1 MIAFY
6 AGILILCLWKI
17 SFSKK
22 SFFNDF
28 LQRDQCDSIKG
39 IFILLVFVRHILQYI
54 IGSGYDFS
62 AMPDQLFLKIDREL
76 DQLIVVMFLFY
87 SGYGIMESI
96 FKKKADYVKS
106 MPLKRILPTILNFD
120 IAVLAFFILNLF
132 IGREMTVSEVL
143 LSFTGWDSIGN
154 SNWYIFVI
162 VVCYA
167 IVWLSFFVTSKA
179 QALNPQRALVFASF
193 LFIIA
198 LITLALTKKE
208 WWYNTIL
215 AFDAGL
221 LFSYY
226 KEKIVP
232 TLQKKYGILF
242 VLSTIAF
249 AGLHILHNRI
259 PSPLFNL
266 ECIIFALCV
275 ILITM
280 KVKIKNPALLWL
292 GEHLFPLYIY
302 QRLAMIALS
311 RIDDGA
317 FVKNNPLVY
326 MLICCAIMILIAIP
340 YRFFRISFN
349 K

>member
-6 AGILILCLWKI
+6 IGILILCFWKI
-17 SFSKK
+17 KFSKK
-22 SFFNDF
+22 DFYNDF

-39 IFILLVFVRHILQYI
+39 IFILFVFVRHILQYI

-62 AMPDQLFLKIDREL
+62 AMPDQLFVKIDREL

-96 FKKKADYVKS
+96 FKKKADYVKN

-120 IAVLAFFILNLF
+120 VAVLAFFILNQF
-132 IGREMTVSEVL
+132 IGKEMTISEVL

-162 VVCYA
+162 VLCYA
-167 IVWLSFFVTSKA
+167 IVWLSFFITTKA
-179 QALNPQRALVFASF
+179 QVLNPKRALVFASF

-198 LITLALTKKE
+198 LVTLALTKKE
-208 WWYNTIL
+208 WWYNTIF
-215 AFDAGL
+215 AFDVGL
-221 LFSYY
+221 LFSYF
-226 KEKIVP
+226 KEKLVP
-232 TLQKKYGILF
+232 TLQKNYAF
-242 VLSTIAF
+242 AFTASTIAF
-249 AGLHILHNRI
+249 IALHLLHNRI

-266 ECIIFALCV
+266 ECIVFALCV
-275 ILITM
+275 ILTTM
-280 KVKIKNPALLWL
+280 KVKIKNQALLWL
-292 GEHLFPLYIY
+292 GAHLFPLYIY

-311 RIDDGA
+311 RVDDGA

-326 MLICCAIMILIAIP
+326 MLICCVIMILIAIP
-340 YRFFRISFN
+340 YRFIRISFN

>member
-6 AGILILCLWKI
+6 AGILILCFWKI

-22 SFFNDF
+22 RFFNDF

-54 IGSGYDFS
+54 IASGYDFS
-62 AMPDQLFLKIDREL
+62 ALPDQLFLKIDKEL

-87 SGYGIMESI
+87 SGDGIMESI
-96 FKKKADYVKS
+96 FKKKTDYVKS

-120 IAVLAFFILNLF
+120 VAVLAFFVLNLL
-132 IGREMTVSEVL
+132 IGREMSVSEVL

-162 VVCYA
+162 VLCYA
-167 IVWLSFFVTSKA
+167 IVWLSFFITSKA

-198 LITLALTKKE
+198 LIILALTKKE
-208 WWYNTIL
+208 WWYNTIF

-221 LFSYY
+221 LFSYF
-226 KEKIVP
+226 KEKIIP
-232 TLQKKYGILF
+232 TLQKKYGLVF
-242 VLSTIAF
+242 FLSAIAF
-249 AGLHILHNRI
+249 IALHLLHKRI

-266 ECIIFALCV
+266 ECIIFALGV
-275 ILITM
+275 VLITM

-317 FVKNNPLVY
+317 FVKSNPLVY

-340 YRFFRISFN
+340 YRFIRISFN